1 MQFRWISDQSKV
13 DRTTGRRPDLDRT
26 SGQPCAR
33 SVVTNMRTLVRIS
46 STRMGEIFISKVDR
60 TTGPCVKAVRSTLT
74 VFAKYYSIH
83 FGLGQNMSEMEQKGW
98 GGSAPQPGKKQGG
111 GGVNSYPQAG
121 SWIDDDST
129 WIDDDRITCN
139 QCQHMAQ
146 AVQTI
151 NMQAQ
156 DFDRIRRANHPA
168 NQWMFDSVKIRNGW
182 ARVEYIG
189 WQCNGCQPSYIPVDV
204 KHRCHCYKPKQN
216 AVEVNVKEWWE

>member
-1 MQFRWISDQSKV
+1 MPPIHNTIPQKCELRIKWLPVKSLYKQLIHCQLFGFRVKRDGKHTMELKSD
-13 DRTTGRRPDLDRT
+13 
-26 SGQPCAR
+26 
-33 SVVTNMRTLVRIS
+33 
-46 STRMGEIFISKVDR
+46 RM
-60 TTGPCVKAVRSTLT
+60 
-74 VFAKYYSIH
+74 
-83 FGLGQNMSEMEQKGW
+83 
-98 GGSAPQPGKKQGG
+98 GGSANKPGKKQGG
-111 GGVNSYPQAG
+111 GGVDSYPQAR
-121 SWIDDDST
+121 SSIDDDRQ

-168 NQWMFDSVKIRNGW
+168 NQWMFDSVKIKNGW

-189 WQCNGCQPSYIPVDV
+189 WQCNGGQPSYIPVDV
-204 KHRCHCYKPKQN
+204 KHRCHFYKSKQN

>member
-1 MQFRWISDQSKV
+1 MQQHSKQLIALH
-13 DRTTGRRPDLDRT
+13 RQNAPTP
-26 SGQPCAR
+26 
-33 SVVTNMRTLVRIS
+33 
-46 STRMGEIFISKVDR
+46 
-60 TTGPCVKAVRSTLT
+60 TTGPT
-74 VFAKYYSIH
+74 VAKSPHQIV
-83 FGLGQNMSEMEQKGW
+83 GPRM
-98 GGSAPQPGKKQGG
+98 GGSAQQPGKKQGG
-111 GGVNSYPQAG
+111 GGVDSYPQAG
-121 SWIDDDST
+121 S

-168 NQWMFDSVKIRNGW
+168 NQWMFDSVKIKNGW

-189 WQCNGCQPSYIPVDV
+189 WQCNGGQPSYIPVDV